1 MASTIKSIPVLEGDV
16 ARKFMKNADSA
27 SKQKKA
33 VDFSEQIKSANKIL
47 KKAGLK

>member
-16 ARKFMKNADSA
+16 ALKFITNADSA
-27 SKQKKA
+27 AKKKKNA
-33 VDFSEQIKSANKIL
+33 DFSKEKKSANRIL